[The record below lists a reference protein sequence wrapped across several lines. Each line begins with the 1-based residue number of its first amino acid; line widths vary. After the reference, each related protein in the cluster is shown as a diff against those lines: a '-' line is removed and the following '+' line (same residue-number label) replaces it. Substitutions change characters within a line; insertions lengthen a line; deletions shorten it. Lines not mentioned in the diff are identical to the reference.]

1 MHKSVLIL
9 MIVLCGLML
18 NADDV
23 IDSINEG
30 LDYYK
35 SGDYSSAIESLSYA
49 NQLIK
54 QIKGGQLENC
64 FPEPLSGWEAS
75 AATSTAAGEAMFGG
89 GVTAERSYTKEDANV
104 QIQFITDS
112 PLMQTV
118 MMMFSNPMF
127 ATSDGGKMEKI
138 AGQKAIVKYDE
149 NSKSGEIQIAFN
161 NKYLITVNGNYV
173 DRDILVKYT
182 AAIDFNKMS
191 GLQ

>member
-1 MHKSVLIL
+1 MHKSVLIV
-9 MIVLCGLML
+9 MIVLCGIML

-30 LDYYK
+30 LGYYK
-35 SGDYSSAIESLSYA
+35 SGDYSNAVESLSYA

-64 FPEPLSGWEAS
+64 FPEPLSGWKAN

-89 GVTAERSYTKEDANV
+89 GVTAERSYNREDANV

-138 AGQKAIVKYDE
+138 SGQKAIVKYDE
-149 NSKSGEIQIAFN
+149 SSKSGEVQIAFN
-161 NKYLITVNGNYV
+161 NKYLITVNGNNV
-173 DRDILVKYT
+173 ERDILVKYT

-191 GLQ
+191 ELQ